1 MIKRKG
7 DFRKETRTEMR
18 GGTGTVKFERMWE
31 RDTEM
36 KSKARLFSKLILEP
50 GVSIGWHVH
59 ENEDEIYYIL
69 SGTAE
74 TDDNGVK
81 RILQAGDSTLTRSGE
96 GHSITALGSEKLEL
110 IATIISY

>member
-1 MIKRKG
+1 MFKQAKDWKPEIREKV
-7 DFRKETRTEMR
+7 R
-18 GGTGTVKFERMWE
+18 GGNGSVTFNHIYSKS
-31 RDTEM
+31 TELNPNM
-36 KSKARLFSKLILEP
+36 RLFAKLVLEP
-50 GVSIGWHVH
+50 GCSIGWHVH
-59 ENEDEIYYIL
+59 EHEDEIYYIL

-96 GHSITALGSEKLEL
+96 GHSITALGSENLEL

>member
-1 MIKRKG
+1 MFKQEKDWNPEIRHAVRGGNGDVIFNHIYRKG
-7 DFRKETRTEMR
+7 VELNPNM
-18 GGTGTVKFERMWE
+18 
-31 RDTEM
+31 
-36 KSKARLFSKLILEP
+36 RLFAKLVLKP
-50 GVSIGWHVH
+50 GDSIGWHVH

-110 IATIISY
+110 IAAIISY

>member
-1 MIKRKG
+1 MFKQEKNWNPEVRREVRGGHGDVVFNHIYRKG
-7 DFRKETRTEMR
+7 VELNPNM
-18 GGTGTVKFERMWE
+18 
-31 RDTEM
+31 
-36 KSKARLFSKLILEP
+36 RLFAKLVLKP
-50 GVSIGWHVH
+50 GCSIGWHVH

-110 IATIISY
+110 IATIISC